1 MITIETIVTQFRAE
15 PYSASFILLF
25 VKKLDEF
32 RSKIKEASTEKERD
46 TWRRWEWEFKR
57 WFWSFL
63 ENAAALHTHIIH
75 VSHEEIQGYDVALI
89 IKSLKSLGVTIKET

>member
-1 MITIETIVTQFRAE
+1 MITIETIVSQFRTE
-15 PYSASFILLF
+15 PCRASFILLF

-32 RSKIKEASTEKERD
+32 RDKIKEAPTEKERD

-63 ENAAALHTHIIH
+63 ENAVALHTTHIS
-75 VSHEEIQGYDVALI
+75 VTELEIQNYDVALI
-89 IKSLKSLGVTIKET
+89 IKSLKSLGVTIKEI